1 MMSRSRHVLA
11 LGATLAL
18 TACSGLQ
25 LDDVASDTPAFDF
38 QATFEGHMRASGWFA
53 DRFGKPRRH
62 FCGDFIGT
70 MEGDVLS
77 LDETLFYT
85 DGVVEKRVWRVS
97 VSDEGEFRAT
107 SDSLQGD
114 AVGQIEGNG
123 LQMRYT
129 MTIGM
134 PGGEEGVFD
143 FNDFMLLQPD
153 GSVHNITHVLKWG
166 VRLGA
171 VSTQYARHDGSQ
183 TCAARESDDASS

>member
-1 MMSRSRHVLA
+1 MDKKGLA
-11 LGATLAL
+11 LAAILAL
-18 TACSGLQ
+18 TGCTGLQ

-38 QATFEGHMRASGWFA
+38 QGYFEGHTRASGWFA

-70 MEGDVLS
+70 MDGDVLS

-85 DGVVEKRVWRVS
+85 DEVVEKRVWLVT
-97 VSDEGEFRAT
+97 VGPEGEFKAS
-107 SDSLQGD
+107 SDSLMGD
-114 AVGQIEGNG
+114 ALGQISGNG

-129 MTIGM
+129 MAIGM
-134 PGGEEGVFD
+134 PGGDEGTFD

-153 GSVHNITHVLKWG
+153 GSVHNITQVLKWG

-171 VSTQYARHDGSQ
+171 VSTQYARHDGSE
-183 TCAARESDDASS
+183 TCVSRKSVTPSD